1 MDILNTKLNETTINT
16 ALAAALKHRN
26 DFLNGTVPAND
37 NLKNNPAFPANHNEP
52 GHKPELPRT
61 LEELAAFKR
70 ETECDLKNAQKALK
84 NNVLDS
90 KAYQLL
96 KAKTYAYA
104 CLVLDAE
111 LRIAHILKR
120 LPKAQGRRNP
130 NGKKTKAEY
139 IRELGLTTKQARLI
153 EMLDF
158 DCVNRAK
165 IAAKKRGEIPSRSMA
180 LTFRRKTINKRDIRP
195 FNFKSVFATTAATP
209 TKRDE
214 PLYYTQLF
222 ANAGI
227 GEYYL
232 HEQNVINAVASELLV
247 EDRVKWYKELYPHCE
262 MVEGDFTETANFNEL
277 IRLHKEKGCKMILA
291 SPPCQPFSKAGKK
304 DYNCPEALLF
314 RPMIELVRAVNDVNE
329 FVMIENVP
337 EMLTACPDILNGTG
351 YNNIGEYIKGE
362 LEGMG
367 HTVNI
372 AILNT
377 ADYGTCQSR
386 ERVIITA
393 SKKGIWKF
401 PVKDDRRIMLWES
414 IGDLPSIEAG
424 EDSGIK
430 YHVAPPIAPAQA
442 DILHHTPTGQ
452 SAQNNPLPW
461 KPVGVSGKTSTARF
475 KSCFHRK
482 SWDEPCNTITMN
494 SDSVSGH
501 RSIHPGRPLSD
512 GTYSD
517 ARCLSV
523 LELLRVTGLP
533 DDYAIPTW
541 APDSLIRDVIGEC
554 FLPKLVS
561 RLIEMIP

>member
-1 MDILNTKLNETTINT
+1 MANLNEGATGT
-16 ALAAALKHRN
+16 AMATALKHRSE
-26 DFLNGTVPAND
+26 FLNGIIPAND
-37 NLKNNPAFPANHNEP
+37 NIKNNPFLPANLNEQ
-52 GHKPELPRT
+52 GHKPKLPGT
-61 LEELAAFKR
+61 LEELAVFKQ
-70 ETECDLKNAQKALK
+70 ETENDLKNAQKALK
-84 NNVLDS
+84 NNALDS
-90 KAYQLL
+90 KAYKLL
-96 KAKTYAYA
+96 KAKTYDYA
-104 CLVLDAE
+104 CLVLDAD
-111 LRIAHILKR
+111 LRMASILKK
-120 LPKAQGRRNP
+120 LPTAQGRRNP

-139 IRELGLTTKQARLI
+139 IKEMGITPKQARLI
-153 EMLDF
+153 ERLDF

-165 IAAKKRGEIPSRSMA
+165 ISAKERGEIPSRSMA
-180 LTFRRKTINKRDIRP
+180 LTFKRLTINKKDNNP
-195 FNFKSVFATTAATP
+195 FKFNGIFATSLPKP
-209 TKRDE
+209 TKHDE

-232 HEQNVINAVASELLV
+232 HEQNIINAVASELLP
-247 EDRVKWYKELYPHCE
+247 DRVKWYKELYPHCE

-372 AILNT
+372 AILNA

-393 SKKGIWKF
+393 SKKGTWEF
-401 PVKDDRRIMLWES
+401 PVKDDRRIMLWEC

-424 EDSGIK
+424 EDGGIK
-430 YHVAPPIAPAQA
+430 YHIAPPIASTQIAVLQ
-442 DILHHTPTGQ
+442 HTPTGQ
-452 SAQNNPLPW
+452 SAQNNPTPW
-461 KPVGVSGKTSTARF
+461 KPVGVNGKPMTARF
-475 KSCFHRK
+475 KSCFCRK

-517 ARCLSV
+517 ARCLTV

-541 APDSLIRDVIGEC
+541 ASDSLIRDVIGEC
-554 FLPKLVS
+554 FLPKLVK

>member
-1 MDILNTKLNETTINT
+1 MDILNTKLNETTIDTAMAT
-16 ALAAALKHRN
+16 ALKRRN
-26 DFLNGTVPAND
+26 EFLNGTTPAND
-37 NLKNNPAFPANHNEP
+37 NFENNPALPANHNEP

-61 LEELAAFKR
+61 LEELAVFKR
-70 ETECDLKNAQKALK
+70 DAECDLKNAQKALK

-96 KAKTYAYA
+96 KAKTYDYA

-111 LRIAHILKR
+111 LRIAHILKK

-139 IRELGLTTKQARLI
+139 IKELGLTTKQARLI

-158 DCVNRAK
+158 DCINRAK
-165 IAAKKRGEIPSRSMA
+165 IAAKERGEIPSRSMA
-180 LTFRRKTINKRDIRP
+180 LTFKRETINKRAIRP
-195 FNFKSVFATTAATP
+195 FKFNSVFATTAATA

-232 HEQNVINAVASELLV
+232 HKQNVINAVASELL

-262 MVEGDFTETANFNEL
+262 MVKGDFTEPENFNKL
-277 IRLHKEKGCKMILA
+277 VRLHKEKGCKMILA

-314 RPMIELVRAVNDVNE
+314 WSMIELIRAANDVNE
-329 FVMIENVP
+329 LVKIENVP
-337 EMLTACPDILNGTG
+337 EMLTACPRILNGTG

-367 HTVNI
+367 YKVNV
-372 AILNT
+372 AILNA

-393 SKKGIWKF
+393 SKNGTWEF
-401 PVKDDRRIMLWES
+401 PIKDDHRIMLWEC

-430 YHVAPPIAPAQA
+430 YHVAPAMAPVQA
-442 DILHHTPTGQ
+442 DILRHTPTGQ
-452 SAQNNPLPW
+452 SAQNNPQEW
-461 KPVGVSGKTSTARF
+461 KPVGVHGTTSTARF
-475 KSCFHRK
+475 NSCFTRK

-533 DDYAIPTW
+533 DNYPIPTW
-541 APDSLIRDVIGEC
+541 ASDSLIRDVIGEC